1 MFESMLYAV
10 LQTLKSENVWNGTVI
25 PIAPGKVGPFWLE
38 GGQNVSADSA
48 LTIPEADVGVSR
60 ARTKLRNAKT
70 AKLLNKGA
78 KIDLVKTWLEAKEK
92 VILGT
97 SEAESTAQAYL
108 EKWYRLPGRAK
119 SKEVVK
125 GAKSGEVE
133 AMGKLDD
140 LADSLLQGMAWIQ
153 WEKNKRDVL
162 KNGVGGIRSWSINS
176 CNQSH

>member
-10 LQTLKSENVWNGTVI
+10 LQTLKSEKIWNGTVI

-38 GGQNVSADSA
+38 GGQNVSSDSA
-48 LTIPEADVGVSR
+48 LTVPEAAVGVSR
-60 ARTKLRNAKT
+60 ARTKLRNTKT

-78 KIDLVKTWLEAKEK
+78 KVDLVKTWLDEKEK

-97 SEAESTAQAYL
+97 PEADSTAQAYL
-108 EKWYRLPGRAK
+108 EKWHRLPGRAK
-119 SKEVVK
+119 SKDVAK
-125 GAKSGEVE
+125 GANVREAQ

-153 WEKNKRDVL
+153 WEKNKSEVL
-162 KNGVGGIRSWSINS
+162 KRGIEALDFG
-176 CNQSH
+176 Q

>member
-1 MFESMLYAV
+1 
-10 LQTLKSENVWNGTVI
+10 LKSEKIWDGTVI

-38 GGQNVSADSA
+38 SGQ
-48 LTIPEADVGVSR
+48 DVVGPPR
-60 ARTKLRNAKT
+60 ARAKLRNTKS

-78 KIDLVKTWLEAKEK
+78 KIDLVKSWLEAKEK

-108 EKWYRLPGRAK
+108 EKWHRLPGRAK
-119 SKEVVK
+119 SKHV
-125 GAKSGEVE
+125 AKSDKVGEVE

-153 WEKNKRDVL
+153 WEKNKRQIL
-162 KNGVGGIRSWSINS
+162 KNGVEALDFG
-176 CNQSH
+176 Q